1 MSSYNTHGTL
11 VLNSG
16 QHVGEKNRVERA
28 IAMEEDAAV
37 FEDLQ
42 GGKKKET
49 VDLNIQDKSKYF
61 QTHAGQTET
70 WAENVDV
77 S

>member
-16 QHVGEKNRVERA
+16 QHTSEKNRVERA
-28 IAMEEDAAV
+28 EAMEEDAAV
-37 FEDLQ
+37 FDDLQ
-42 GGKKKET
+42 GSKKKNTIE
-49 VDLNIQDKSKYF
+49 LNIQDKSKYF
-61 QTHAGQTET
+61 QTNAVQTTT
-70 WAENVDV
+70 WGDAIDL